1 MDVSGCWGPGMPGPY
16 GYGAGSLRDFWG
28 RPPAPKEVDMS
39 PGILGKKIGMSQVFR
54 EDGQAVPVTLL
65 KAGPCMVVQ
74 RKTPTVDGYDA
85 VQLGLVEFIKPQRIN
100 KPITGHLKKAG
111 AEGARFMREFHLRPG
126 DDDFKAGDQVL
137 VDQFK
142 PKDKVDVI
150 GISKGRGFAGVVKR
164 HHFRGGEGSH
174 GSMFHR
180 APGSIGASS
189 YPSRV
194 VPGMR
199 MGGHMGHD
207 RVTVRNLEIIDVD
220 TQDNVL
226 VVKGAVPG
234 PNGGYVVVRRAKR

>member
-1 MDVSGCWGPGMPGPY
+1 
-16 GYGAGSLRDFWG
+16 
-28 RPPAPKEVDMS
+28 MS

-74 RKTPTVDGYDA
+74 RKTPTADGYDA
-85 VQLGLVEFIKPQRIN
+85 VQLGLVEFIKPRRIN
-100 KPITGHLKKAG
+100 KPATGHLKKAG

-137 VDQFK
+137 VGQFK

-194 VPGMR
+194 LPGMR
-199 MGGHMGHD
+199 MGGHMGHE

-220 TQDNVL
+220 TEDNVL

>member
-1 MDVSGCWGPGMPGPY
+1 
-16 GYGAGSLRDFWG
+16 
-28 RPPAPKEVDMS
+28 
-39 PGILGKKIGMSQVFR
+39 MSQVFR

-74 RKTPTVDGYDA
+74 RKTPTADGYDA
-85 VQLGLVEFIKPQRIN
+85 VQLGLVEFIKPRRIN
-100 KPITGHLKKAG
+100 KPTTGHLKKAG

-194 VPGMR
+194 LPGMR
-199 MGGHMGHD
+199 MGGHMGHE

-220 TQDNVL
+220 TEDNVL

>member
-1 MDVSGCWGPGMPGPY
+1 
-16 GYGAGSLRDFWG
+16 
-28 RPPAPKEVDMS
+28 MS
-39 PGILGKKIGMSQVFR
+39 PGILGKKIGMTQVFR

-65 KAGPCMVVQ
+65 KAGPCLVVQ
-74 RKTPTVDGYDA
+74 RKTPAIDGYDA
-85 VQLGLVEFIKPQRIN
+85 VQLGLVEFVKPSRIN
-100 KPITGHLKKAG
+100 KALTGHLKKAG
-111 AEGARFMREFHLRPG
+111 VEGAKFLREFSLRPG
-126 DDDFKAGDQVL
+126 DDDLKPGDKVL

-150 GISKGRGFAGVVKR
+150 GVSKGRGFAGVVKR

-199 MGGHMGHD
+199 MGGHMGHEQ
-207 RVTVRNLEIIDVD
+207 VTVRNLEVIEVD
-220 TQDNVL
+220 TEDNVL
-226 VVKGAVPG
+226 AVKGAVPG
-234 PNGGYVVVRRAKR
+234 PNGGYVLVRRAKR

>member
-1 MDVSGCWGPGMPGPY
+1 
-16 GYGAGSLRDFWG
+16 
-28 RPPAPKEVDMS
+28 MS
-39 PGILGKKIGMSQVFR
+39 PGILGKKIGMTQLFR
-54 EDGQAVPVTLL
+54 PDGQVVPVTLL

-74 RKTPTVDGYDA
+74 RRTPATDGYDA
-85 VQLGLVEFIKPQRIN
+85 VQLGLIEFVKPSRIN
-100 KPITGHLKKAG
+100 KPATGHLKKAN
-111 AEGARFMREFHLRPG
+111 AEGTRFLRELLLEPG
-126 DDDFKAGDQVL
+126 TDLKQGDKVL

-142 PKDKVDVI
+142 PADKVDVI
-150 GISKGRGFAGVVKR
+150 GVSKGRGFAGVVKR
-164 HHFRGGEGSH
+164 HHFRGGDGSH

-199 MGGHMGHD
+199 MGGHMGSD
-207 RVTVRNLEIIDVD
+207 RVTVRNLEIIEVD
-220 TQDNVL
+220 TEDNVL